1 MASAMIVHVGLPA
14 EERNM
19 VKFINSVES
28 SSDLQRREIWFND
41 LRKRGPDPAFFID
54 FTIFDVYMK
63 INQLE

>member
-41 LRKRGPDPAFFID
+41 IKKRGLDPAFFID
-54 FTIFDVYMK
+54 FTIFDVYMR